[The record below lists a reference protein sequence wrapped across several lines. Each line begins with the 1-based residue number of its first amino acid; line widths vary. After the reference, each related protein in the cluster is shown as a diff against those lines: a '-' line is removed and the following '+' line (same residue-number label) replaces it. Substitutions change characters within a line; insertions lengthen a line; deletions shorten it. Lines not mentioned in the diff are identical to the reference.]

1 MSKCQNIMSKIVFFQ
16 IFARKQRTINV
27 SRNNKFQNKIKKK
40 SSKWISPHFSGN
52 WWTASQ
58 QVFFRN
64 KQAARS
70 FRILQKTLS
79 QAIFYEIKNSL
90 EITLNKN
97 DGLLL
102 PLSIKL
108 LSIPNVAFLNWKKKE
123 STLKAANKW
132 AKLEI

>member
-58 QVFFRN
+58 QIFFRN
-64 KQAARS
+64 NLAARS
-70 FRILQKTLS
+70 FRILRKTLS

-90 EITLNKN
+90 EIILNKN
-97 DGLLL
+97 EWTSPPFEYQITQYTQCSFSEL
-102 PLSIKL
+102 
-108 LSIPNVAFLNWKKKE
+108 KKKE

>member
-58 QVFFRN
+58 QIFFRN
-64 KQAARS
+64 KLAARS
-70 FRILQKTLS
+70 FRILRKTLS

-97 DGLLL
+97 EWTSPPFEYQITQYTQSSFSEL
-102 PLSIKL
+102 K
-108 LSIPNVAFLNWKKKE
+108 KKKE
-123 STLKAANKW
+123 STLKSGQ
-132 AKLEI
+132 